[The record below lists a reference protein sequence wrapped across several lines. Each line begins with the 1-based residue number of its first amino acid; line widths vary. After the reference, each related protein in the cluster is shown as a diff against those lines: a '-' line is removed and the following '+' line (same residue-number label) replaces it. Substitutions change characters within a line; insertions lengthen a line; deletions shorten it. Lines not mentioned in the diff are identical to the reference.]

1 MPDHHAPDSRRDAT
15 DLLRSRLMA
24 EALGRLLDRVPGS
37 REVLRHL
44 AALERSLLRQ
54 GLSSIECASDRT
66 LQRICAQLGSLPQAD
81 EDPALHDLLDRV
93 AHALDLRLAE
103 RHDDLPFDI
112 ERTVVIQ
119 EISHSMFR
127 AAEHEHAPTVREARL

>member
-1 MPDHHAPDSRRDAT
+1 MSTQPYISAGWVGVN
-15 DLLRSRLMA
+15 MA
-24 EALGRLLDRVPGS
+24 FVR
-37 REVLRHL
+37 
-44 AALERSLLRQ
+44 
-54 GLSSIECASDRT
+54 
-66 LQRICAQLGSLPQAD
+66 AD